1 VLADIHRV
9 YLVVG
14 HDHGL
19 ICCDNLH
26 VLTDHALFNLRGA
39 VQLLK

>member
-19 ICCDNLH
+19 IGSDNLH
-26 VLTDHALFNLRGA
+26 VLADHALFNLRGA
-39 VQLLK
+39 VQLLE

>member
-19 ICCDNLH
+19 IGCDNLH

-39 VQLLK
+39 MKLLK